1 MLLLYIYMECKKLI
15 ESKKIIESD
24 KIIEC
29 EKCGKIFKYNYLLK
43 RHLNNKNSCDNIHNI
58 LDILNIK
65 IKEIENKIDTKNKNI
80 ANSKTKCYY
89 CNNIFYKKSNLTR
102 HVRDC
107 CIIKSNLLAEKNKL
121 FYEKEKAMQ
130 VLENKSNNDLM
141 FLLKKE
147 NKELKTN
154 ITVNNNNNNN
164 NNNIIINNNNLH
176 ININPFGEEDISHI
190 TDKDYKKFMTGF
202 FPGFIN
208 FIKKIHYDDEMPSNH
223 NIYISNIK
231 SKFAYVFEDNKWN
244 LKNKNMLVDKIITT
258 KYNILDNKCD
268 ELEEAGLINDNII
281 DQFDEFKNN
290 FINGGEETTKN
301 VQNDIALLLY
311 NNKQKVKKQIEI

>member
-1 MLLLYIYMECKKLI
+1 
-15 ESKKIIESD
+15 
-24 KIIEC
+24 
-29 EKCGKIFKYNYLLK
+29 
-43 RHLNNKNSCDNIHNI
+43 
-58 LDILNIK
+58 
-65 IKEIENKIDTKNKNI
+65 
-80 ANSKTKCYY
+80 
-89 CNNIFYKKSNLTR
+89 
-102 HVRDC
+102 
-107 CIIKSNLLAEKNKL
+107 
-121 FYEKEKAMQ
+121 MQ